1 MVNQYFAILRRL
13 VYNLDDIK
21 DADITRQ
28 QVTLC
33 IFQSVT
39 AVETFLN
46 IYFRVI
52 VSEKEFKNHEQYFL
66 KTINDRMSLEYK
78 LKYWPKT
85 ILGRELILNSGIGK
99 DFVDLKN
106 LRNSLMHFVS
116 SHETVRVPNIEI
128 QGLANIDHF
137 ENLCIEDAH
146 KALVVAEGFFC
157 EIFRLHGIKEADF
170 NYMLRLWSAKAPT

>member
-1 MVNQYFAILRRL
+1 MVNEYFTILRRL

-21 DADITRQ
+21 DAGITRQ

-39 AVETFLN
+39 AIETFLN
-46 IYFRVI
+46 LYFRVI
-52 VSEKEFKNHEQYFL
+52 VSEKEFKRHEQYFL
-66 KTINDRMSLEYK
+66 KTINDRKSLEYK
-78 LKYWPKT
+78 LKHWPKT

-99 DFVDLKN
+99 AFVDLKN

-137 ENLCIEDAH
+137 ESLVIEDAH
-146 KALVVAEGFFC
+146 KALVLAEDFLC
-157 EIFRLHGIKEADF
+157 EIFRLRGIKEADY
-170 NYMLRLWSAKAPT
+170 NYMLRLWSAKAPA